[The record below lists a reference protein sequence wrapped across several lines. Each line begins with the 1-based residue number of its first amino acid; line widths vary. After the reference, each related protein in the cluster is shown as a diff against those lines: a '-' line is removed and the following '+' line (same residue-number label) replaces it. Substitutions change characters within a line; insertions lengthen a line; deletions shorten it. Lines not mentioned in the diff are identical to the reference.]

1 MKQSF
6 QILGILTLLVGSF
19 WYSNEVDT
27 VAKLSDDLLNE
38 IKSKSID
45 YKEKPINPIITKDT
59 IIPGLNGK
67 EVDVNESYNYMR
79 EIGYFNEKLLK
90 YKKIKVSS
98 ELYNNKD
105 KYIISGCQEKKSVAL
120 LFKVD
125 NVRSLKKIT
134 RALMDENVK
143 GTFFIESDFLE
154 NNMIPV
160 ISLINKHHT
169 VGNLSKNEDY
179 THPDFGWMQTIIVN
193 TGGQKDN
200 YCYTEKPNLKTL
212 NACAKKDS
220 YTIIPTKVI
229 KDKPYINV
237 KKNLKNGALI
247 AFESGNSLNNEIDI
261 VLKYIK
267 SRGYKIVSLEKELQE

>member
-67 EVDVNESYNYMR
+67 EVDVNESYN
-79 EIGYFNEKLLK
+79 KLLK

-105 KYIISGCQEKKSVAL
+105 KYIISGCQQKKSVAL

-125 NVRSLKKIT
+125 NVRSLKK
-134 RALMDENVK
+134 N
-143 GTFFIESDFLE
+143 
-154 NNMIPV
+154 
-160 ISLINKHHT
+160 H
-169 VGNLSKNEDY
+169 
-179 THPDFGWMQTIIVN
+179 
-193 TGGQKDN
+193 
-200 YCYTEKPNLKTL
+200 
-212 NACAKKDS
+212 
-220 YTIIPTKVI
+220 
-229 KDKPYINV
+229 
-237 KKNLKNGALI
+237 
-247 AFESGNSLNNEIDI
+247 
-261 VLKYIK
+261 
-267 SRGYKIVSLEKELQE
+267 